1 MLELQSLRSAVCHAV
16 EKNCQWISHSWGAP
30 PLHHD
35 FCPFQ
40 IQYEQN
46 SGIITSG
53 VAQRYYVNIA
63 SEITIPLRRSTQPI
77 GAAPCE
83 KGGQGG
89 SELSG
94 STAAFGNPQI
104 CFGCSLVIPMGPGN
118 VLQILEIPCWSCWEG
133 QLQYGFSAPM
143 IYPSSSGYWPGDW
156 FDVFPSVSWP
166 AVHPEEVGEEW
177 QVVEQHR
184 KGPPPKSRSSRSFDP
199 KSLLVELLSTAAM
212 TIDWYLAKVPITHV
226 PVPFRRSATDPTRV
240 VRRFVDC
247 LLCVFAWLYVHSVA
261 TYYIYIY
268 IYLFI
273 SMC

>member
-1 MLELQSLRSAVCHAV
+1 MCHEYHLAKLNFTFLSIKKLLLWPMLELQSLRSAVCHAV

-104 CFGCSLVIPMGPGN
+104 CFGCSLVIPHGP
-118 VLQILEIPCWSCWEG
+118 
-133 QLQYGFSAPM
+133 
-143 IYPSSSGYWPGDW
+143 
-156 FDVFPSVSWP
+156 
-166 AVHPEEVGEEW
+166 
-177 QVVEQHR
+177 R
-184 KGPPPKSRSSRSFDP
+184 KCLANPWDP
-199 KSLLVELLSTAAM
+199 LLELLRR
-212 TIDWYLAKVPITHV
+212 TITVWFFSPHDIPIIIGLLARRLIRCI
-226 PVPFRRSATDPTRV
+226 PFR
-240 VRRFVDC
+240 
-247 LLCVFAWLYVHSVA
+247 
-261 TYYIYIY
+261 
-268 IYLFI
+268 
-273 SMC
+273 